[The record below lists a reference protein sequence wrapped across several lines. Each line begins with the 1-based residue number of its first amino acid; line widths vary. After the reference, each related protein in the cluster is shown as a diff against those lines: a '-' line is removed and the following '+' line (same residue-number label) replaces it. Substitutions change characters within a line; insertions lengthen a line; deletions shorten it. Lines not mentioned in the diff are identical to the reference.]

1 MMECIWAE
9 EVAALRGA
17 EVIYHEVEALE
28 MPASD
33 LMSVAVVKSFAF

>member
-1 MMECIWAE
+1 
-9 EVAALRGA
+9 LRGA